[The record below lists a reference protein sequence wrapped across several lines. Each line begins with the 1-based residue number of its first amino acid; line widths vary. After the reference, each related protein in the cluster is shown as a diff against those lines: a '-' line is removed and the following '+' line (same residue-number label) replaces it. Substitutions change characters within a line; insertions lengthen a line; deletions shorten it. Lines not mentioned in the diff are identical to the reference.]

1 MIGTSRR
8 RFSVPMLVVVSLLGV
23 LVGSVL
29 TFGGLALSASKGAE
43 ANQQT
48 MVHQMGAGVMPF
60 DLDRTTHIFTMT
72 ETGGLQQV
80 VVKSGTDA
88 AQVQLIQ
95 QHLQHEAQRFASGD
109 FSDPT
114 ALHGTAMPGVSLLSA
129 RATALTI
136 RYMPLPNGGQIA
148 FDTDDIRLMTAV
160 HQWFG
165 AQLSDHGRDAMS
177 GMAP

>member
-1 MIGTSRR
+1 MIGTPR
-8 RFSVPMLVVVSLLGV
+8 RFSAPILVIASLIGAL
-23 LVGSVL
+23 LGSVL
-29 TFGGLALSASKGAE
+29 TVGGLALSASKGAE
-43 ANQQT
+43 PNRQT
-48 MVHQMGAGVMPF
+48 MVHQMGAGIMPF

-80 VVKSGTDA
+80 VAKSETDA
-88 AQVQLIQ
+88 TQVQLIQ

-114 ALHGTAMPGVSLLSA
+114 ALHGTAMPGVGLLSA
-129 RATALTI
+129 RAPALTV
-136 RYMPLPNGGQIA
+136 RYTPLPNGGQIA
-148 FDTDDIRLMTAV
+148 FDTDDIKLMTAV